1 MGESERRS
9 ATALAFNHEGQRTT
23 CQSLEGTA
31 ALRRV
36 LSLKADEQHTYPRD
50 SNINFEDTQRSTT
63 RIEYQA

>member
-1 MGESERRS
+1 MGESERHS

-23 CQSLEGTA
+23 RQSLAGTA

-36 LSLKADEQHTYPRD
+36 LSLKANEQHTYPRD
-50 SNINFEDTQRSTT
+50 SNINFEDTQRYTT